1 MTKAWFLE
9 TSEIIKGFMDSSVI
23 MQWNNVR
30 KSILILLMGGFY
42 YLFWVIWLAFSFYS
56 PSLTQWINPDYF
68 VIYFYVFVLGTLLFF
83 VLSYITYHYRQR
95 PFIQRYMPYAAVA
108 YLGIMM
114 LLAGYSI
121 GIISPATIAGYINLV
136 TVGLVLHERRMIYPT
151 FVPITLLLLF
161 LIVMSANEMVVY
173 APLFSEM
180 LNNQVL
186 YENPYWIGSMIFLYT
201 PIFIAGLGLFEV
213 LLTQW
218 RNRELLINE
227 ISRKDALTGIDN
239 RRSIGQYLEEIER
252 HKIAYAVVLLDL
264 DYFKQI
270 NDQYGHESGDLVL
283 IEVAKILKQHVIRSD
298 QSPTAFQKSKI
309 KLKPLN
315 DQDVNNQGAG
325 DPESYQQKNYHLKNS
340 AQQNT
345 DQENLVHFKK
355 STLKSKWA
363 FQSFQSNLTQKDVV
377 GRYGGEEFIIIFVNQ
392 TLEYVLKKTE
402 LCRQMIE
409 QAVIHT
415 EDHPAFSLTASFG
428 VAFSQDEIT
437 KVDTIRMADQALYQA
452 KHNGRNQVI
461 CFNSEVSLFQQQ
473 G

>member
-23 MQWNNVR
+23 MQWNNIR

-56 PSLTQWINPDYF
+56 PSWMQWINPDYF
-68 VIYFYVFVLGTLLFF
+68 PFYFSVFVLGTLLFF

-95 PFIQRYMPYAAVA
+95 SFIQRYMPYAAVA

-173 APLFSEM
+173 APLFSEA

-239 RRSIGQYLEEIER
+239 RRSIGQRLEDIER
-252 HKIAYAVVLLDL
+252 YKIPYAVVLLDL

-283 IEVAKILKQHVIRSD
+283 IEVAKILKQQVIRSD
-298 QSPTAFQKSKI
+298 QSPRAFKQSKI
-309 KLKPLN
+309 KLKSFD
-315 DQDVNNQGAG
+315 DQDANNRET
-325 DPESYQQKNYHLKNS
+325 DYQKNDL
-340 AQQNT
+340 
-345 DQENLVHFKK
+345 QEKYATKKSVHFKK

-363 FQSFQSNLTQKDVV
+363 FQSLQNDLTQHDLV

-402 LCRQMIE
+402 SCRQMIE
-409 QAVIHT
+409 QALIQT
-415 EDHPAFSLTASFG
+415 EDHPTFSFTASFG
-428 VAFSQDEIT
+428 VAFSQDGIT

-452 KHNGRNQVI
+452 KHHGRNQVV
-461 CFNSEVSLFQQQ
+461 CYNSEVSLFQQQ
-473 G
+473 GE